1 MKNRAAPHHFTSATR
16 IAGVRVKHLVFAFAL
31 TVIPLATAHA
41 QYGGGFG
48 NRVGGVSIDAAGVV
62 DAPEKAARIP
72 MRDALRK
79 RHSAAPTA
87 LHQQAELRMISLRR
101 LEEAMHG
108 APRTK
113 EGLLP
118 DELLFLAGIQRLQY
132 VFVYPEEHDIV
143 LAGPGEGWK
152 VDEEGNIVGVTTGQ
166 PVLRL
171 EDLIVAFRTVEN
183 AARGGISCSIDPTP
197 EGRQRL
203 DALISRS
210 GKAPPLAM
218 MKRALGPQQITLTGV
233 PADSRFAR
241 ILVSS
246 DFHMKRMGM
255 NAEPSHVKGMPS
267 YLEMLRHGSGEV
279 PTPRWW
285 LECSYEPIGRSDD
298 GLAFELRG
306 RGVKCKAE
314 DDVVDAQ
321 GRVSGTGAVSPLA
334 QKWADLMTEHYEE
347 LAAKEAS
354 YGELRNIMDMCVVAA
369 LIARNQLLLKA
380 DCELPTLFSP
390 ASELAPPSY
399 PAPKT
404 VDSICTS
411 VKGDGVLT
419 IATGGVLINSWQ
431 IADRTEV
438 RPAVQGLHAKARQPA
453 DVASMWWNAG
463 R

>member
-1 MKNRAAPHHFTSATR
+1 MHQTFPSVMTLRACRAAW
-16 IAGVRVKHLVFAFAL
+16 ICFAL
-31 TVIPLATAHA
+31 ALVLGVAGAA
-41 QYGGGFG
+41 QAQFLGGGYLS
-48 NRVGGVSIDAAGVV
+48 NRVGGVSIDVAGVV
-62 DAPEKAARIP
+62 DSPEKAARIP
-72 MRDALRK
+72 TRDALRK
-79 RHSAAPTA
+79 LHTAAPTA
-87 LHQQAELRMISLRR
+87 LHQPTELRMVSLRR
-101 LEEAMHG
+101 LEEAAKN

-113 EGLLP
+113 DGLLP

-152 VDEEGNIVGVTTGQ
+152 VDDEGNVVGATSGR

-203 DALISRS
+203 DALISRG

-218 MKRALGPQQITLTGV
+218 MKRALGPQQITVTGV
-233 PADSRFAR
+233 PDDSRFAR

-267 YLEMLRHGSGEV
+267 YLEMLKQGSGEV

-285 LECSYEPIGRSDD
+285 LECNYEPLGRSDD

-306 RGVKCKAE
+306 KGVKCKAE
-314 DDVVDAQ
+314 DEVVDAQ
-321 GRVSGTGAVSPLA
+321 GRVAGTGAVSPLA

-347 LAAKEAS
+347 LAIKEAS
-354 YGELRNIMDMCVVAA
+354 YGELRNMMDMCVVAA
-369 LIARNQLLLKA
+369 LIAKNQLLQKA
-380 DCELPTLFSP
+380 GCELPTLFSP
-390 ASELAPPSY
+390 ASDLAPPSY

-411 VKGDGVLT
+411 VKGVGVLT
-419 IATGGVLINSWQ
+419 VATGGVLINSWQ

-438 RPAVQGLHAKARQPA
+438 HPAILGVQAKAKPSA
-453 DVASMWWNAG
+453 DVAAMWWNGG

>member
-1 MKNRAAPHHFTSATR
+1 MHYIFPSLMMFRAGRRTWFYCSLALLLAA
-16 IAGVRVKHLVFAFAL
+16 AGAAE
-31 TVIPLATAHA
+31 A
-41 QYGGGFG
+41 QFGGGFG

-62 DAPEKAARIP
+62 DSPEKAARIP

-79 RHSAAPTA
+79 LHAAAAPPA
-87 LHQQAELRMISLRR
+87 LHQPAELRMISLRR
-101 LEEAMHG
+101 LEEAVKS

-113 EGLLP
+113 DGLLP

-152 VDEEGNIVGVTTGQ
+152 VDEEGNVVGVTSGR

-197 EGRQRL
+197 AGRQRL
-203 DALISRS
+203 DALLSRG
-210 GKAPPLAM
+210 GKAPPLGM
-218 MKRALGPQQITLTGV
+218 MKRALGPQQITVTGV

-246 DFHMKRMGM
+246 DFHMKRLGM
-255 NAEPSHVKGMPS
+255 NAEPSRVKGMPS
-267 YLEMLRHGSGEV
+267 YLEMLRQDSAEV

-306 RGVKCKAE
+306 KGVRCKAE
-314 DDVVDAQ
+314 DDVVDAE
-321 GRVSGTGAVSPLA
+321 GRVAGAGTVSPLA

-347 LAAKEAS
+347 LALKEAS
-354 YGELRNIMDMCVVAA
+354 YGELRNMMDMCVVAA
-369 LIARNQLLLKA
+369 LIAKNQLLQKA
-380 DCELPTLFSP
+380 GCQLPTLFSP
-390 ASELAPPSY
+390 ANELAAPSY

-404 VDSICTS
+404 VDSICTA

-419 IATGGVLINSWQ
+419 VATGGVLINSWQ

-438 RPAVQGLHAKARQPA
+438 RESVQSMQAKAKVAA
-453 DVASMWWNAG
+453 DVTTMWWNAG
-463 R
+463 H

>member
-1 MKNRAAPHHFTSATR
+1 MHHTTTSRKPLRAGRAAWFCFSLA
-16 IAGVRVKHLVFAFAL
+16 LVFGAAGS
-31 TVIPLATAHA
+31 ARA
-41 QYGGGFG
+41 QFFGGGLFS

-62 DAPEKAARIP
+62 DAPERAARIP
-72 MRDALRK
+72 TRDALRK
-79 RHSAAPTA
+79 LHAAAPTA
-87 LHQQAELRMISLRR
+87 LHQPTELRMISLRR
-101 LEEAMHG
+101 LEEAVKNS
-108 APRTK
+108 PRTK
-113 EGLLP
+113 DGLLSV
-118 DELLFLAGIQRLQY
+118 ELLFLAGIQRLQY

-152 VDEEGNIVGVTTGQ
+152 VDDEGNVVGVTSGR

-203 DALISRS
+203 DALLSRS
-210 GKAPPLAM
+210 AKAPPLAM
-218 MKRALGPQQITLTGV
+218 MKRILGPQQITVTGV
-233 PADSRFAR
+233 PEDSRFAR

-246 DFHMKRMGM
+246 DFHMKRLGM
-255 NAEPSHVKGMPS
+255 NAEPSRVKGMPS
-267 YLEMLRHGSGEV
+267 YLEMLRQGSGEV

-285 LECSYEPIGRSDD
+285 LECSYEPIGRTDD

-306 RGVKCKAE
+306 KGVKCKAE
-314 DDVVDAQ
+314 DEVVDAA
-321 GRVSGTGAVSPLA
+321 GRVAGTGAVSPLA

-347 LAAKEAS
+347 LALKEAS
-354 YGELRNIMDMCVVAA
+354 YGELRNMMDMCVVAA
-369 LIARNQLLLKA
+369 LIAKNQLLVQA
-380 DCELPTLFSP
+380 GCELPTLFSP
-390 ASELAPPSY
+390 ASELVAPSY

-419 IATGGVLINSWQ
+419 VATGGVLINSWQ
-431 IADRTEV
+431 IADRTEI
-438 RPAVQGLHAKARQPA
+438 RAAVQGAKTKARARPTT
-453 DVASMWWNAG
+453 DVATTWWNAG